1 MRKIKP
7 PTPSFACGSHEGT
20 RIRFNERYVVLEPH
34 HAGNIFHSRSQRLLF
49 AEIENRSPDEE
60 ADRQDR
66 QEKIHGDNQCQY
78 LSHNRTF
85 NERLVAGQGRD
96 VGYGGAGDLA
106 QCFPCQERLV

>member
-1 MRKIKP
+1 MGVKAEAHQNQKVNK
-7 PTPSFACGSHEGT
+7 GSGEGEAYMG
-20 RIRFNERYVVLEPH
+20 RPRLFFGH
-34 HAGNIFHSRSQRLLF
+34 HI
-49 AEIENRSPDEE
+49 DEE

-66 QEKIHGDNQCQY
+66 QEKIDNEHQY

-85 NERLVAGQGRD
+85 NERLVTGQGRD